1 MQVTVEPRE
10 NFTILHL
17 RGEFDTFY
25 CPLLQKEIDGLIA
38 SGVNR
43 VALNLRLVKFINS
56 TALGAIIKASK
67 TLASQKG
74 KLVIARPSVFCR
86 DIMEKVG
93 LDRVVPMFD
102 SDEAAGEALL
112 QANKPAGAERARI
125 PEEPEDDTSILFS
138 PTDSSRVEHFIPEDV
153 RMGKTHPVSGQTYGA
168 VWRGI
173 GRMLA
178 LDAESIRFTWNGG
191 NTRLSPFEMGQ
202 MLSLGTDLTVRFRVP
217 LLKKGHCEAV
227 VTVSEVEERP
237 DGIKLAATFSQLEPE
252 TLAAVKQYAADM
264 AFLKKELRSATEKRK

>member
-10 NFTILHL
+10 NFSILHL

-25 CPLLQKEIDGLIA
+25 CALLQKEIDGLVA

-67 TLASQKG
+67 ILAANGG
-74 KLVIARPSVFCR
+74 KLVISRPSVFCK
-86 DIMEKVG
+86 DIIEKVG
-93 LDRVVPMFD
+93 LDRVVPMYD
-102 SDEAAGEALL
+102 SDEAAGAAL
-112 QANKPAGAERARI
+112 AADKAGAGRGKSG
-125 PEEPEDDTSILFS
+125 EELEDETTILFA
-138 PTDSSRVEHFIPEDV
+138 PTDAKRIEHFVPEHV
-153 RMGKTHPVSGQTYGA
+153 RAGKSNPIHGHSFGGN
-168 VWRGI
+168 WRGV
-173 GRMLA
+173 GRMSA
-178 LDAESIRFTWNGG
+178 LDSEGLRFTWNGG
-191 NTRLSPFEMGQ
+191 NTGLTPFEMGQ
-202 MLSLGTDLTVRFRVP
+202 MLSLGTDLGVKFRLP

-237 DGIKLAATFSQLEPE
+237 DGVKLAAGFSQIEPE

-264 AFLKKELRSATEKRK
+264 AYLKRELRSATEKR